1 MNPNFGQDYD
11 FLDDEEREL
20 VTRYEEMLTSNAST
34 YFDMAELEIII
45 DYYSE
50 RYELRKAMNAVALA
64 EKLHA
69 QSPAL
74 QLSKAVIYAFDGKP
88 RRALKLIAQLE
99 QSPLDMREINTFRLQ
114 LTKLYA
120 VLMLDKL
127 AEGMEIQ
134 DHLIRTEVEFE
145 GDVEHILSI
154 ATSALFMKNRVRE
167 ALQNLLSF
175 EDKTTL
181 SAYLLCHIAFAYA
194 ELGDV
199 ANAVVYYRKA
209 IAQDAF
215 DPYIW
220 CDLADLL
227 TDVGEAESAY
237 DYALALDD
245 KFVDAYCGK
254 ADLHF
259 EHGQK
264 KEAIELLHRAIEIC
278 GFNIELYNLLAEF
291 HADCGDFEV
300 ALGYYF
306 DIVKQ
311 DPFYPE
317 VWFGIANAYIELNMN
332 KDALDACE
340 KALLLEEEPTSEEC
354 GLAAAIYLA
363 NGMKKKEQEMLEKMN
378 AQMEDGSA

>member
-1 MNPNFGQDYD
+1 MNPNFGQNHD

-20 VTRYEEMLTSNAST
+20 VTRYEEMLASNASA

-50 RYELRKAMNAVALA
+50 HYELKKAMNAVALA

-69 QSPAL
+69 QSPSL
-74 QLSKAVIYAFDGKP
+74 QLSKAIIYAFDGKP

-99 QSPLDMREINTFRLQ
+99 QSPLEMREVSTFRLK

-120 VLMLDKL
+120 LLMLDKL
-127 AEGMEIQ
+127 TEGMAIQ
-134 DHLIRTEVEFE
+134 DDLVRTEVEFE
-145 GDVEHILSI
+145 GDMEHILSI
-154 ATSALFMKNRVRE
+154 STSALFMRSHMHE

-175 EDKTTL
+175 ESKTTL
-181 SAYLLCHIAFAYA
+181 SAYLLCHVAFAYA
-194 ELGDV
+194 ELGDT

-209 IAQDAF
+209 IAQNAF

-227 TDVGEAESAY
+227 TDFGEAESAY
-237 DYALALDD
+237 DYALAIDD
-245 KFVDAYCGK
+245 KLVDAYCGK
-254 ADLHF
+254 ADLYF
-259 EHGQK
+259 EHDK
-264 KEAIELLHRAIEIC
+264 KSEAIELLHHAIELC
-278 GFNIELYNLLAEF
+278 GFSIELYNLLAEF
-291 HADCGDFEV
+291 HANCGDFEA

-332 KDALDACE
+332 KEALDACE
-340 KALLLEEEPTSEEC
+340 KALLLEDEPTSEEY

-363 NGMKKKEQEMLEKMN
+363 NGMKKKELEMLEKMN
-378 AQMEDGSA
+378 AQLEDDSP